1 MVPSLRAK
9 LSLLL
14 IVIMLFLMAGNV
26 SCTSGGTHLV
36 VGGKLDTEAQLLTK
50 MYVLLLRHAGFDV
63 TEMAA
68 LGTNKDVFNA
78 ITSGQIDLYPE
89 FTANGLAKLN
99 LRKTRNQQHD
109 YEAIKQGYETN
120 YHITW
125 LDRAPLDDTYG
136 ICTLKTTASELH
148 LTKVSQLGPL
158 ASKLV
163 IATPPDGLSD
173 PNVLPGLNAIYHF
186 SFPSSNI
193 LITTGKA
200 AEAKTFQAVIQ
211 GQAQLNICYT
221 TIPLISQDNFV
232 LLADDQNSFPVYNP
246 VPIVRDDVLT
256 RAPEI
261 ASVLNKLAP
270 KLTTD
275 VSIMLQAQVNSG
287 AFSETAAVTEVAT
300 RWLQSQGLL

>member
-1 MVPSLRAK
+1 MVPLLRAR
-9 LSLLL
+9 SLVLFV
-14 IVIMLFLMAGNV
+14 VITLFLMAGNV
-26 SCTSGGTHLV
+26 SCALGSTHLV
-36 VGGKLDTEAQLLTK
+36 VGGKLDYEAQLLTK
-50 MYVLLLRHAGFDV
+50 MYVLLLQHAGFDV
-63 TEMAA
+63 TERAA

-89 FTANGLAKLN
+89 FTADGLAKLN
-99 LRKTRNQQHD
+99 LPKTRNQQHD
-109 YEAIKQGYETN
+109 YEAIKKGYETN

-125 LDRAPLDDTYG
+125 LDPAPLDDTYG
-136 ICTLKTTASELH
+136 ICTLKNLASELH
-148 LTKVSQLGPL
+148 VTKISQLAPL
-158 ASKLV
+158 SSKLV

-173 PNVLPGLNAIYHF
+173 PNVLPGLKPTYGI
-186 SFPSSNI
+186 SFPSNNI
-193 LITTGKA
+193 LVTTGTT

-221 TIPLISQDNFV
+221 TSPLISQDNFV
-232 LLADDQNSFPVYNP
+232 LLTDDQNSFPVYNP
-246 VPIVRDDVLT
+246 APIVRNDALT

-275 VSIMLQAQVNSG
+275 ISIMLQAQVTSG
-287 AFSETAAVTEVAT
+287 FSVTDVAT